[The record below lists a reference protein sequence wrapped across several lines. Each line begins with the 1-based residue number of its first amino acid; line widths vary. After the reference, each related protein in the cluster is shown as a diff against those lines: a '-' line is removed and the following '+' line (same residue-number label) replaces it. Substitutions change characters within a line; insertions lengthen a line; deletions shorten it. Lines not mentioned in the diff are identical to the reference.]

1 MITKLMKDFLI
12 LFTTVDPIGTLAV
25 FVGLT
30 ASMDKTERRR
40 VAKKTILYASTILIG
55 SIFIGQGILSAMG
68 VELRSLQVSGG
79 VILFLFGLQ
88 MLFGSP
94 EAGHIEKG
102 HDIAVFPLA
111 IPNLAGPGSIM
122 AIILLTDHKSN
133 SLAQQ
138 TTTAAVLLFVMFLTW
153 VAFIGAHRIVGVIGK
168 NGAAILVK
176 VMGML
181 LAAFS
186 VQMVF
191 EAIGVRNWL

>member
-1 MITKLMKDFLI
+1 MIAKLLKDFLI

-30 ASMDKTERRR
+30 ANMDRAERRR
-40 VAKKTILYASTILIG
+40 VATKTIIYATTILIG

-94 EAGHIEKG
+94 EGGEIERG

-133 SLAQQ
+133 TLTEQV
-138 TTTAAVLLFVMFLTW
+138 TTTGILLFVMLITW
-153 VAFIGAHRIVGVIGK
+153 VAFLGANRIVAVIGK